1 MKQKREPKGQDEV
14 ITTCCSYDCGG
25 RCLLRVHVSNG
36 RIKRISTDKGRG
48 PGLKACIRGLSQ
60 KEVVNAPSRLTRPLK
75 RTGERG
81 SGKFVPISWDEALEQ
96 VSQELERVKEQYG
109 VHSVFLM
116 DYYGSLSPLHG
127 TQRAARRFFSLFGGC
142 TTTWGSTSLEAAYF
156 ASLATFGTP
165 FTGNSRDNLLHSR
178 LIIMWGW
185 DPLVS
190 RFGPD
195 TVSYLAL
202 AKKNGAKIICVDPR
216 RSQSAKDLAEKWIAI
231 RPGTDTALLLAMA
244 QVMIT
249 EGVYDHHFIETYTVG
264 FEKFKDY
271 VTGKEDDLPKTPR
284 WAEEITGVAADV
296 IRELALDYATF
307 KPAALWASWAP
318 GRSAFGEQ
326 YHRAA
331 MTLAA
336 MTGNMGVRGGH
347 VSGGAGYLPLGSLRK
362 SFPIP
367 ERANPTVHMSKVFDA
382 LIHGKSG
389 RYPSDIK
396 LLYVVGSN
404 FLNQFSNTNKG
415 VAALKIPQ
423 FVVVHE
429 LFLTPTARYAD
440 IILPVTHFFE
450 KEDVGQ
456 PWLGGPYFIHMNKV
470 LDPLPET
477 KSDLDIFSE
486 LATRLGIPHY
496 NDKSDEEW
504 IREFVE
510 ATPEL
515 PGYEVFKKKGVHLIQ
530 LDQPHVAFRE
540 QIEDLAHNPFPTAS
554 GKIEI
559 YSQKLVE
566 MSHPLIPPIPK
577 YIEPWEGPKDS
588 RAGKYP
594 IQLVNPHSK
603 TRVNS
608 TLDNIPRLKSSA
620 DDRLWMNPTDAR
632 PRGIRNGDKV
642 RVFNDRGE
650 LLTTAKVTD
659 RIMSGVTSLDA
670 GAWYRPDDQGLD
682 HGGCVNVLIKD
693 EMSPGGAFAF
703 NSCLVQVEL
712 ASQVHPI
719 EG

>member
-1 MKQKREPKGQDEV
+1 MKQERESKGQDQV

-25 RCLLRVHVSNG
+25 RCLLEVYMSEG
-36 RIKRISTDKGRG
+36 RIKRIGTDKGSG

-60 KEVVNAPSRLTRPLK
+60 KEVAFAPDRLTKPLK

-81 SGKFVPISWDEALEQ
+81 SGKFAPISWEEALDK
-96 VSQELERVKEQYG
+96 VSQELKSVKEQYG
-109 VHSVFLM
+109 AHSIFLM

-127 TQRAARRFFSLFGGC
+127 TQKTARRFFSLFGGC
-142 TTTWGSTSLEAAYF
+142 TTTWGSTSLEAAQF
-156 ASLATFGTP
+156 ASTATFGTP

-195 TVSYLAL
+195 TVSYLAS
-202 AKKNGAKIICVDPR
+202 AKKAGAKIICVDPR
-216 RSQSAKDLAEKWIAI
+216 RTQSAKDLAEEWIAL

-244 QVMIT
+244 HVMIT
-249 EGVYDHHFIETYTVG
+249 EDIYDHHFIETYTVG

-271 VTGKEDDLPKTPR
+271 VTGKEDNLPKTPI
-284 WAEEITGVAADV
+284 WAEGITGVAADR
-296 IRELALDYATF
+296 IHKLALDYANLR
-307 KPAALWASWAP
+307 PAALWASWAP

-336 MTGNMGVRGGH
+336 MTGNMGVTGGH
-347 VSGGAGYLPLGSLRK
+347 VSGGAGYLPLGSLRQ

-367 ERANPTVHMSKVFDA
+367 QRDNPTVHMSKVFDA

-389 RYPSDIK
+389 GYPSDIK

-404 FLNQFSNTNKG
+404 FLNQFLNTNKG
-415 VAALKIPQ
+415 VLALEKPQ
-423 FVVVHE
+423 FIAIHE

-470 LDPLPET
+470 LDPLAET

-486 LATRLGIPHY
+486 LAGRLGISDY
-496 NDKSDEEW
+496 NDKSEEAW
-504 IREFVE
+504 IREFV
-510 ATPEL
+510 ASTPEL
-515 PGYEVFKKKGVHLIQ
+515 PGYEAFKNKGVHKIE
-530 LDQPHVAFRE
+530 LDQPYVAFRK
-540 QIEDLAHNPFPTAS
+540 QIEDPEQYPFPTPS
-554 GKIEI
+554 GKMEI

-566 MSHPLIPPIPK
+566 MNNPLIPAIPK
-577 YIEPWEGPKDS
+577 YIEPWEGPKDA
-588 RAGKYP
+588 RADKFP

-603 TRVNS
+603 ARVNS
-608 TLDNIPRLKSSA
+608 TLDNIPALKSLA
-620 DDRLWMNPTDAR
+620 DDKLWLNPAEAG
-632 PRGIRNGDKV
+632 PRGIRSGDKV

-650 LLTTAKVTD
+650 LLSTAKVTD
-659 RIMSGVTSLDA
+659 RIMPGVASLDA
-670 GAWYRPDDQGLD
+670 GAWYKPDDQGLD
-682 HGGCVNVLIKD
+682 YGGCVNVLTKD
-693 EMSPGGAFAF
+693 EMSPGGAFPC
-703 NSCLVQVEL
+703 NSCLVEVAL
-712 ASQVHPI
+712 ANQIPRN
-719 EG
+719 ER